1 MDDSY
6 FGYITKLGVQ
16 GDTLRVIQTRIFF
29 SAKFGQDEKYI
40 KYKKEYFYHNILF
53 FSELADV
60 VIIFL
65 SLWFLVW

>member
-16 GDTLRVIQTRIFF
+16 GDTLQVIQTRIFF

-40 KYKKEYFYHNILF
+40 KYKKEYSITIFSF
-53 FSELADV
+53 FLN
-60 VIIFL
+60 
-65 SLWFLVW
+65 SLML